1 MCAEQTTKK
10 ATAGHIVVVTVL
22 LLSADHMPR
31 STCPTATT
39 WFRTRQDAQVAP
51 MMCDCAPKAIQARI
65 PCRKAGSH
73 SALSAMMLPCSSSCS
88 IPPIP
93 SCPFKHRRSLSIPVV
108 RNRPRIRS
116 RNYITLSHPGTA
128 RVSGRI
134 KFVLNIRPVR
144 FRRARFK

>member
-10 ATAGHIVVVTVL
+10 TTAGHIVVVTVP

-31 STCPTATT
+31 STCPTAST

-93 SCPFKHRRSLSIPVV
+93 RCPFKYRRSLSIPAV
-108 RNRPRIRS
+108 RNVVAGIILPFR
-116 RNYITLSHPGTA
+116 TPGSA
-128 RVSGRI
+128 
-134 KFVLNIRPVR
+134 VR
-144 FRRARFK
+144 KHNLKPGKRCLFCISLLVMTNVD